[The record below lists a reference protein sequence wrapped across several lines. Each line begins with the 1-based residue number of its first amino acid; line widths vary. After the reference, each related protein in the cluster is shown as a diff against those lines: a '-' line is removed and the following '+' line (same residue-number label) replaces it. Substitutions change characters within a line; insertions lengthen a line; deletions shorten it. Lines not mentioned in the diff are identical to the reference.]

1 MPRKHPPA
9 PPYGAIGAGLPFR
22 GRHGPKLAIA
32 ITLGLLVAS
41 LVAAW
46 AGHEHPTPAPL
57 VFFLASFLVVSFALT
72 VRQLGPRWA
81 VAWIVQTAL
90 VAVLAVTVAATPDVQ
105 PRASLAPA
113 RAITISAGVGRW
125 LDEHLGGKPKAKQPA
140 HAPSTTTRRPR

>member
-22 GRHGPKLAIA
+22 GKHGPKLATVV
-32 ITLGLLVAS
+32 TLALMVAS
-41 LVAAW
+41 ALVAALTY
-46 AGHEHPTPAPL
+46 EHPTPAPL

-72 VRQLGPRWA
+72 MRELGPRWA

-105 PRASLAPA
+105 PRAHVAPA
-113 RAITISAGVGRW
+113 RATVISANVGRW
-125 LDEHLGGKPKAKQPA
+125 LAAHVFGDDQAAKP
-140 HAPSTTTRRPR
+140 APTTTTRRPR